1 MIYFFNDHYIHPQP
15 PPPLYAAK
23 VLFQSNTN
31 IIVNVASPSDHPPEN
46 VGSIEIAIEFPA
58 ENDQLDPPSN
68 LKDVSSTD
76 ILTVAEFD
84 ADVEGDSTPSAALC
98 NAIVVF
104 PCTYSER
111 AIINSTYPSHG
122 VTNDIYSVVPL
133 VDDCSLV
140 PPYAIGKYL
149 IEALSKTQPQFIICL
164 CFPVNNP
171 VKDKVEPAIAPVP
184 VIVGEVNVLF
194 VSVWVSVS

>member
-1 MIYFFNDHYIHPQP
+1 P

-31 IIVNVASPSDHPPEN
+31 IIVNVASPSDHPPAY

-68 LKDVSSTD
+68 LKAVSSTD

-84 ADVEGDSTPSAALC
+84 ADDEGVSVLSDALC

-111 AIINSTYPSHG
+111 AITNSTYPSHG
-122 VTNDIYSVVPL
+122 VTNDIYSDVPV

-149 IEALSKTQPQFIICL
+149 FEELSITHPQLITCL
-164 CFPVNNP
+164 CFPVIKPLTVTVDPEN
-171 VKDKVEPAIAPVP
+171 VP
-184 VIVGEVNVLF
+184 VGPCGPVDPPEPVGPCDPVGPDP
-194 VSVWVSVS
+194 